1 MSERERESARER
13 ERERKMWVRLR
24 PECVELFGV
33 YVSPKDGEG
42 SGLRTTH
49 GCPEGGHVGA
59 EALKPET

>member
-1 MSERERESARER
+1 
-13 ERERKMWVRLR
+13 MWVRLR